1 MKKLMDL
8 LIMYHEVHRLS
19 RLGLRAAK
27 IARELVKDRR
37 AVWCSC
43 PDRVLCRLNPVC
55 GIVLHI
61 GR

>member
-27 IARELVKDRR
+27 IARELAMDRR
-37 AVWCSC
+37 TVKKYLDMSEQ
-43 PDRVLCRLNPVC
+43 RVSGFHGSPEQPQ
-55 GIVLHI
+55 
-61 GR
+61 